1 MGTKNYSLYAILVA
15 GDLEITFF
23 TNVTGDNVNGRTV
36 QLFFEA
42 NQDATFRCRIN
53 YRAFTS
59 CKGGYFCLH

>member
-1 MGTKNYSLYAILVA
+1 MGTKHYSLYAILVA
-15 GDLEITFF
+15 GDLEITCF

-53 YRAFTS
+53 NQAFTS